1 MPKPDD
7 TPPDRTVPRAER
19 FFHGVVAAVLAAMVA
34 GSVWPVDVAAMPE
47 TFSVPH
53 DEGTICMLRR
63 VTGMPCPTC
72 GVTRSLRALGQG
84 EVAAAVRFHPLGP
97 LYYVLLLAVMVR
109 SAGIALS
116 GRTWLERTARV
127 LVWMLPFVATA
138 TVGLYVVR
146 MWLFFADGTGA
157 AAWEASPMGRLLEAL
172 GGG

>member
-1 MPKPDD
+1 MPEPHAAE
-7 TPPDRTVPRAER
+7 PDRTVPRAER
-19 FFHGVVAAVLAAMVA
+19 FFHGVVAAVLVAMVA
-34 GSVWPVDVAAMPE
+34 GSVWPVDVSTLPD

-72 GVTRSLRALGQG
+72 GATRSLRALGQG
-84 EVAAAVRFHPLGP
+84 QVAAAVRFHPLGP
-97 LYYVLLLAVMVR
+97 LYGILLLVVMVR

-127 LVWMLPFVATA
+127 LVWMLPFLALA

-146 MWLFFADGTGA
+146 MWLFFADGTGS
-157 AAWEASPMGRLLEAL
+157 AAWAASPMGRLLAVL
-172 GGG
+172 G